1 MAQATATLSF
11 ADRIKWNERI
21 KPALIV
27 LVIAAIAYLVGAY
40 MMAPRMA
47 AQQPSYLPVEYA
59 TLPLGSV
66 FVMNAD
72 GSAALLPVRVAA
84 TSAARNLGFKGVGE
98 QALENTFLFY
108 PLARETTA
116 RTSYSVEGARA
127 PIEFAAIDAAGTVV
141 SIDTSAPGATRVS
154 IADRHHY
161 LIAAK
166 AGTLERFGVTIG
178 STIDPEQIRRF

>member
-1 MAQATATLSF
+1 MAQATASVSF
-11 ADRIKWNERI
+11 ADRIKWNERL

-27 LVIAAIAYLVGAY
+27 LVIAAIAYLVGAN
-40 MMAPRMA
+40 MIAPRTFANQPTFLPA
-47 AQQPSYLPVEYA
+47 AYA
-59 TLPLGSV
+59 TLPLGSM
-66 FVMNAD
+66 FIMNAD
-72 GSAALLPVRVAA
+72 GSAALLPVRIAD

-98 QALENTFLFY
+98 QALDNTFLLY

-127 PIEFAAIDAAGTVV
+127 PIEFAAIDANGTVV
-141 SIDTSAPGATRVS
+141 AVETSAPGATRVS
-154 IADRHHY
+154 IAERHQW

-166 AGTLERFGVTIG
+166 AGTLDRFGVGVG